1 MAKTVKCTRCGREND
16 ASFAFCLDCGQP
28 LRATASAPAV
38 PTCTACGKPLDPGFR
53 FCGHCGHPVAPPAP
67 PPAPPATTIP
77 SNTASAASHLAPP
90 AATAHADVAVQVP
103 PGEAVGPS
111 SGLHLVAVRPDGATA
126 AVHALDR
133 SELVCGRTDGQILV
147 PDDGTVSPRHARF
160 TFDGGLLRV
169 EDAGSVN
176 GTFVRIRAPHRVAV
190 GDEVRMGRQLL
201 RLEPLPRPPAPE
213 EGTVRQ
219 WGAPDPGCK
228 LRLAQLLE
236 GGGLGEIF
244 PLKPGETQVG
254 RRPRLS
260 WGPLRL
266 RTPRQAGGQ
275 RAGGH
280 AHRPGELERH
290 LREGGGAD
298 AAPPGRSDPD
308 RRAAVPGGC
317 LIDRRAIP
325 AELGLGLRAY
335 G

>member
-1 MAKTVKCTRCGREND
+1 MAKTVKCTHCGREND

-28 LRATASAPAV
+28 LRAAASAPTV

-67 PPAPPATTIP
+67 APAPPATTIP
-77 SNTASAASHLAPP
+77 SNTASAASHLASA
-90 AATAHADVAVQVP
+90 AATTHAAVAVQAP
-103 PGEAVGPS
+103 PGEAVGPT
-111 SGLHLVAVRPDGATA
+111 SGLRLVAVRPDGATA
-126 AVHALDR
+126 SVHALDR
-133 SELVCGRTDGQILV
+133 PELVCGRSDGQIQV

-160 TFDGGLLRV
+160 TFEGGRLQV

-213 EGTVRQ
+213 EGAVRQ

-244 PLKPGETQVG
+244 PLRPGENQVG
-254 RRPRLS
+254 REAGDLVFPGDRYVSARHAKLEVGEQEVTLTDLGS
-260 WGPLRL
+260 SNGTFVKIVGPMPL
-266 RTPRQAGGQ
+266 
-275 RAGGH
+275 H
-280 AHRPGELERH
+280 PGDQILI
-290 LREGGGAD
+290 GAQLFRVD
-298 AAPPGRSDPD
+298 A
-308 RRAAVPGGC
+308 
-317 LIDRRAIP
+317 
-325 AELGLGLRAY
+325 
-335 G
+335 